1 VLLVGGAVRDLLL
14 GNQTPKDWDLLTSAH
29 LSEVRQTHSLHTLG
43 HTMHPAPHKHTYVQT
58 VLLPHVVSPTL
69 TQMHVQVKHLLPKPR
84 IFGRTVP
91 ICQLDVDG
99 VRIEISS
106 MHTRPLIRVAVTAAA
121 AAAGDAAAAGVPPDA
136 SQILQAGPKAAVA
149 AAAAAAAAAGGQVG
163 ACWLDGRI
171 VWSACY
177 AAASSSALCRALC
190 KPVTPC
196 SRL

>member
-1 VLLVGGAVRDLLL
+1 MLLVGGAVRDLLL

-29 LSEVRQTHSLHTLG
+29 LTEVRQTQPLHTLQSIQYNATCTTHAPVFNLPCCCMS
-43 HTMHPAPHKHTYVQT
+43 HTRKHI
-58 VLLPHVVSPTL
+58 
-69 TQMHVQVKHLLPKPR
+69 QVKHLLPKPR

-106 MHTRPLIRVAVTAAA
+106 MHTRPPIRVSMKAPAA
-121 AAAGDAAAAGVPPDA
+121 AAAGDTAVAGVPPDA

-163 ACWLDGRI
+163 RCWLH
-171 VWSACY
+171 
-177 AAASSSALCRALC
+177 
-190 KPVTPC
+190 TPHTVC
-196 SRL
+196 TVAGDFY